1 MGTLTADDHD
11 APSTFRR
18 VADVDASGP
27 SARIAAGIAVAGV
40 AVAIHT
46 TALATGRL
54 EGQWYS
60 AVANRF
66 EAAWAVVAALA
77 VWLAAVHAPR
87 HLARADLWR
96 WWWMLVRLVYPAWW
110 CALFT
115 SLAVTSTQ
123 PGPKQLASW
132 ALLFRHPG
140 SQGPPP
146 ALGIGWL
153 LAVVVPVA
161 AIVPV
166 WHHTV
171 GRRPMRAQLATL
183 VGLAA
188 TGWIIRLGLIGA
200 GRTARFGPLTL
211 LPAQLDVV
219 AVGLGAAALAGAGV
233 RRQSIL
239 APRVRAGG
247 ALLAAAAVGAGA
259 VALGDGAADTKARI
273 ATQAAIG
280 LTVALGA
287 VFALQA
293 TARASRGVGGAATWL
308 LPLTGAVLWYEPV
321 LAQLARHYAER
332 YSPGI
337 GVGVLTGPVVPPL
350 LWTLLIGAA
359 AAIAVFVVIQVPL
372 VWGWRRLPAELP
384 AAWPLAVAGVVSGAF
399 VWRVTTLFTV
409 APERTD
415 GGDPLFYHTTA
426 NVLAQ
431 GRGYIEPLNWIAFG
445 RSIASAL
452 HGPLYPTYLSFFARL
467 GGTTYLDN
475 KIASCLIGAGTVLLA
490 ALIGRRVGGPLA
502 GIAAAVLAALYPHL
516 WLIDGVLFPEGLMV
530 FLCGLVIL
538 AAYRWR
544 DRHSWWAAGAL
555 GACIGLAAL
564 TRGEGLFL
572 AVLLAMP
579 LMLRDRTLTV
589 RDRWRHLGLAGVA
602 CVGVL
607 APWTIY
613 NSTRF
618 DSLVPLS
625 TNGNELLVYAN
636 CDTAYSGKFLGFWDF
651 GCQTRLRE
659 QRVADGLPADPPGDE
674 AAKAQYWRDEG
685 IDYALD
691 HKSELPKVVAAR
703 VLRQWD
709 LFRPWQNAEFAPIEG
724 RNERAAQLGLLM
736 YAAMMPFAVYGV
748 VLVRR
753 RGVALVPLLSQAAAV
768 TITAAYAYGTTRF
781 RAPAELV
788 LCVLAGVG
796 VVPLATAARRRLAP
810 LPTAEAS
817 DDPSAF
823 VMGGRLRL
831 GRLRSWWSAL
841 CVAVV
846 IALPV
851 RGLYRTPGSTMEE
864 GFMLTFPERVLKGAV
879 PNRDFLHLYGP
890 TSLDVLAGFY
900 EVFGTRLATE
910 RTFGLL
916 QHVALIAA
924 IYVLAR
930 AWGRL
935 AAAGCAILSSL
946 MVLTPIGLSAL
957 AWTGGVALG
966 LWSVIAGLR
975 AVSSGRRTWWIVAG
989 VLAGLSLGYRPDLA
1003 IALGLVLVLW
1013 WRRAG
1018 LRSVRDWAL
1027 GLAAGLIPVFVHLAR
1042 AGIGRSWDGMIA
1054 DPVFKLRP
1062 GRTLPRPPSWTHFD
1076 GALQVIGD
1084 KFPPAWPFP
1093 SPSGPQQLFLWFFML
1108 PLVALGVLG
1117 VALWARRGR
1126 HDQRTLVLLAAGLF
1140 GAGLLPQALQ
1150 RPDSAHFNWVSC
1162 VSFSIAPLAIAEVLA
1177 VVRAR
1182 WQPRVRIGVGL
1193 ATVAGLLF
1201 AVLPF
1206 YTMRIYA
1213 LHVRQTIGQ
1222 LPPGLEVR
1230 NGDRNFYLG
1239 DTRTAEASQALI
1251 DDLAAMSTPG
1261 ERLLVGPVDLR
1272 HTVYSDAFFYYVFP
1286 DLTPATYYIEM
1297 DPGVANSADSGLAE
1311 EVASAD
1317 WLVLTRF
1324 WSGWIEPNESIDF
1337 GPDLPNQIVEQQFCL
1352 VRSYEHDLAR
1362 LYRKCPG
1369 GGAPGPYDGPYE
1381 PEWDYAVE
1389 VNVPI
1394 PPR

>member
-1 MGTLTADDHD
+1 MTTGILTADDASD
-11 APSTFRR
+11 DAPAAPSTSR
-18 VADVDASGP
+18 AST
-27 SARIAAGIAVAGV
+27 STRAVAGMTL
-40 AVAIHT
+40 AGVAIAVHT
-46 TALATGRL
+46 VALATGRL
-54 EGQWYS
+54 DGLWYS
-60 AVANRF
+60 ALAAQLR
-66 EAAWAVVAALA
+66 AAWPVLGGLAIWAAAL
-77 VWLAAVHAPR
+77 HAPR
-87 HLARADLWR
+87 TLSRRSLLG
-96 WWWMLVRLVYPAWW
+96 WWWRLARLVYPAWW
-110 CALFT
+110 AALFT
-115 SLAVTSTQ
+115 SLAATSTQ
-123 PGPKQLASW
+123 PGPKQLLSW

-153 LAVVVPVA
+153 LAVVVPA
-161 AIVPV
+161 AALLPC
-166 WHHTV
+166 WFHLV
-171 GRRPMRAQLATL
+171 GRRPRRDRIAALA
-183 VGLAA
+183 GLAA
-188 TGWIIRLGLIGA
+188 AGWIVRLGLIAA
-200 GRTARFGPLTL
+200 GRTATFGPLTL

-219 AVGLGAAALAGAGV
+219 AVGIAATCLPRVTLRVRIGGAVAAVAALVGAAAILGSDPALGSGRIAAQALVGFLVVAGV
-233 RRQSIL
+233 VVAAQ
-239 APRVRAGG
+239 PGRAGTLSAARRG
-247 ALLAAAAVGAGA
+247 A
-259 VALGDGAADTKARI
+259 
-273 ATQAAIG
+273 
-280 LTVALGA
+280 
-287 VFALQA
+287 
-293 TARASRGVGGAATWL
+293 WL
-308 LPLTGAVLWYEPV
+308 LPFAGAVLWYEPV

-332 YSPGI
+332 YTPGY
-337 GVGVLTGPVVPPL
+337 GVGVLSGPVVPPL
-350 LWTLLIGAA
+350 LWTLLIAGAA
-359 AAIAVFVVIQVPL
+359 ATALFVAVQVPL
-372 VWGWRRLPAELP
+372 VWGWRRRPAALP
-384 AAWPLAVAGVVSGAF
+384 AAWPLAIGGVVSGAF
-399 VWRVTTLFTV
+399 AWRVATLFTV

-426 NVLAQ
+426 NLLAQ
-431 GRGYIEPLNWIAFG
+431 GRGYIEPLNWIAYG

-452 HGPLYPTYLSFFARL
+452 HGPLYPTYLSFFARM

-490 ALIGRRVGGPLA
+490 ALIGRRVAGPKA
-502 GIAAAVLAALYPHL
+502 GLAAAILAAVYPHL

-530 FLCGLVIL
+530 FLCGLVIV
-538 AAYRWR
+538 AAYRWQDHHGR
-544 DRHSWWAAGAL
+544 GAAAAI

-572 AVLLAMP
+572 AVLLVIPM
-579 LMLRDRTLTV
+579 MLRARALAM
-589 RDRWRHLGLAGVA
+589 RDRWKHLVIAGAA

-618 DSLVPLS
+618 DSFVPLS

-636 CDTAYSGKFLGFWDF
+636 CDTVYGGKFLGFWDF

-674 AAKAQYWRDEG
+674 AAKAQYWREQG

-691 HKSELPKVVAAR
+691 HKADLPKVVAAR

-724 RNERAAQLGLLM
+724 RNQRAAQLGLLM
-736 YAAMMPFAVYGV
+736 YAGMMPFAVYGV
-748 VLVRR
+748 VSLRR
-753 RGVALVPLLSQAAAV
+753 RGVSLLPLLSQAAAV

-788 LCVLAGVG
+788 LCILAGVG
-796 VVPLATAARRRLAP
+796 VVPLARTVRRRLAP
-810 LPTAEAS
+810 TATAEAG

-831 GRLRSWWSAL
+831 GRLRSWWSGL

-846 IALPV
+846 VALPL

-864 GFMLTFPERVLKGAV
+864 GFMLTFPERVLKGDV
-879 PNRDFLHLYGP
+879 PNVDFLHLYGP

-900 EVFGTRLATE
+900 ELFGARLSVE

-935 AAAGCAILSSL
+935 AAAGCAILSAL

-966 LWSVIAGLR
+966 LWSIIAGLR
-975 AVSSGRRTWWIVAG
+975 AVAGGRRAWWIAAG
-989 VLAGLSLGYRPDLA
+989 GLAGLSLGYRPDLA

-1018 LRSVRDWAL
+1018 LVALRDWSI
-1027 GLAAGLIPVFVHLAR
+1027 GLVVGLVPVFVHLAR
-1042 AGIGRSWDGMIA
+1042 AGIGPSWEGMIA

-1093 SPSGPQQLFLWFFML
+1093 SPSGPQQLFIWFFLL
-1108 PLVALGVLG
+1108 PAVALGVLA
-1117 VALWARRGR
+1117 VALWRRRGR
-1126 HDQRTLVLLAAGLF
+1126 HDQQGLVLLAGALF
-1140 GAGLLPQALQ
+1140 GAGLLPQGLQ

-1162 VSFSIAPLAIAEVLA
+1162 VCFALAPLAIAEVLA

-1193 ATVAGLLF
+1193 GAVAALLF

-1206 YTMRIYA
+1206 YTVRIYA
-1213 LHVRQTIGQ
+1213 LHVRQTLGH

-1239 DTRTAEASQALI
+1239 DTRTANAAQALM
-1251 DDLAAMSTPG
+1251 DDLASMSVPG

-1272 HTVYSDAFFYYVFP
+1272 QTAYSDAFFYSLFP
-1286 DLTPATYYIEM
+1286 DLTPATFYIEM
-1297 DPGVANSADSGLAE
+1297 DPGVANAADSGLADD
-1311 EVASAD
+1311 VASAD
-1317 WLVLTRF
+1317 WLILTRF
-1324 WSGWIEPNESIDF
+1324 WSGWIEPNTSIEF

-1352 VRSYEHDLAR
+1352 VGSYEHDLAR

-1381 PEWDYAVE
+1381 PDWDYAVE
-1389 VNVPI
+1389 VAVPI